1 MSHSVHAINS
11 GTTPQCLSRSIPGPP
26 QTSTAPSRITALLP
40 SAAPQ
45 AELSLCRAGSTF
57 KYAPPPP
64 TPGKPGAEAPLR
76 SVATDGATPTLKG
89 MSAAGLAD
97 LTRAMLDGPGRVD
110 ALMGIFGLARAKDTN
125 VGNRMFRGI
134 SGGERKRLSTVELLA
149 GPQRVLVLDEI
160 STGACRPPPHARH
173 VPSVLL
179 MPC

>member
-1 MSHSVHAINS
+1 MSDSVRATS
-11 GTTPQCLSRSIPGPP
+11 AGATPQCLSHSIPEPVYT
-26 QTSTAPSRITALLP
+26 QTAPSRITALLP
-40 SAAPQ
+40 PAAPK
-45 AELSLCRAGSTF
+45 AEPALRHTGSTF

-64 TPGKPGAEAPLR
+64 APGKPGAEAPLR
-76 SVATDGATPTLKG
+76 SVATDGAAPTLKG
-89 MSAAGLAD
+89 MSAEDLAD

-160 STGACRPPPHARH
+160 STGACHPPPHA
-173 VPSVLL
+173 
-179 MPC
+179 